1 MCPGNFLLLLVEK
14 KEERRDVLEG
24 TFDFTARS
32 MLFSSL
38 QAVVR
43 LSGECWERV
52 VHVGVCRRSMGDGD
66 GREG

>member
-1 MCPGNFLLLLVEK
+1 MSLI
-14 KEERRDVLEG
+14 G

-43 LSGECWERV
+43 LSGECWESV
-52 VHVGVCRRSMGDGD
+52 VHVGVCGKSVGGGG